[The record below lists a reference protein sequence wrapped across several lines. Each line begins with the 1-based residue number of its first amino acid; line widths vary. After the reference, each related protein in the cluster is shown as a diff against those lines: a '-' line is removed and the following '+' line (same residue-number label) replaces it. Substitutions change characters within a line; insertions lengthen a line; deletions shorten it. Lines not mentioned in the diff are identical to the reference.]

1 MRQVLDTQY
10 RMHPAIT
17 AFPSREFYAGRLHDA
32 PGMAER
38 MAAPWHAVHAGLG
51 PLAFYD
57 VRGERIITAKLQSA
71 VPTAGR
77 SACCRFR
84 PHACWA
90 LLFVMGLDHWRK
102 LT

>member
-1 MRQVLDTQY
+1 MLGTQY

-38 MAAPWHAVHAGLG
+38 MAAPWHEGNAGLG

-57 VRGERIITAKLQSA
+57 VRGPRCPA
-71 VPTAGR
+71 VGAADCADAHFCDGGPADSLGDNEIGAR
-77 SACCRFR
+77 SSCAC
-84 PHACWA
+84 
-90 LLFVMGLDHWRK
+90 
-102 LT
+102 

>member
-1 MRQVLDTQY
+1 VLDTQY

-38 MAAPWHAVHAGLG
+38 MAAPWHEGNAGLG

-57 VRGERIITAKLQSA
+57 VRGAQLLVSVMVVQLTAWLI
-71 VPTAGR
+71 
-77 SACCRFR
+77 
-84 PHACWA
+84 
-90 LLFVMGLDHWRK
+90 
-102 LT
+102 